1 MTIILLNTRYD
12 SMVKAVLLSALF
24 LLLNGVT
31 IAQVTTYPTD
41 RNARLQ
47 AFHLN
52 NPAYVFQANSKN
64 KFGAR
69 DTLNLPFFDD
79 FSQSTLYPDS
89 TLWLNNQVYIN
100 NQFPIFPP
108 TLNVATFDVLD
119 PQGVPYRNTINRDF
133 KDAGD
138 SLISQPINLSE
149 NGGSTYSVADSIILS
164 FYYQPN
170 GYGYHL
176 NGEDIL
182 RLWFKA
188 KNGLWFQVWSKVG
201 ESKSRDF
208 EQVMIPLL
216 DSNFFHAG
224 FQFMFTTFTRQV
236 GNANHWHVDY
246 VLLDKD
252 RDRAETTYNDYA
264 IQTTPTSLLKD
275 YWAMPYEHF
284 SLDPTAFLDDS
295 VRFYVS
301 NLSSID
307 KRLEVRHEAYANG
320 TMVTTTAFPANANNH
335 NAQGYRKRNLPRYGI
350 NNVPNTGEVTLER
363 IVEVREAGVP
373 NDITVNDR
381 ISFNQ
386 IFHDYYAYD
395 DGSAERNFGFDEE
408 SSTKNTIGE
417 VAYGFDIA
425 KRDTLY
431 AIATYFNQ
439 AVYDGSRNRFK
450 YRIWKELKGVDGGL
464 EDLIIYESEEM
475 TPTYSIANDQRTFTP
490 FNLDTVL
497 VLDPGT
503 YYIGWWQGSIF
514 NLNIG
519 WDMNYGNTQ
528 NVQRKNPNLFA
539 KTAEI
544 LDEWS
549 NDVPDGTLMM
559 RPHFGSKR
567 PLYASVQSL
576 EKTRYKPVIYP
587 NPARTDVH
595 FEKEYEQVRMINSQ
609 GQEVLLA
616 HNVSKLSVR
625 DLKDGMYF
633 IILRNGDGEQFTT
646 RLVIIAP

>member
-224 FQFMFTTFTRQV
+224 FQFMFT
-236 GNANHWHVDY
+236 
-246 VLLDKD
+246 
-252 RDRAETTYNDYA
+252 
-264 IQTTPTSLLKD
+264 
-275 YWAMPYEHF
+275 
-284 SLDPTAFLDDS
+284 
-295 VRFYVS
+295 
-301 NLSSID
+301 
-307 KRLEVRHEAYANG
+307 
-320 TMVTTTAFPANANNH
+320 
-335 NAQGYRKRNLPRYGI
+335 
-350 NNVPNTGEVTLER
+350 
-363 IVEVREAGVP
+363 
-373 NDITVNDR
+373 
-381 ISFNQ
+381 
-386 IFHDYYAYD
+386 
-395 DGSAERNFGFDEE
+395 
-408 SSTKNTIGE
+408 
-417 VAYGFDIA
+417 
-425 KRDTLY
+425 
-431 AIATYFNQ
+431 
-439 AVYDGSRNRFK
+439 
-450 YRIWKELKGVDGGL
+450 
-464 EDLIIYESEEM
+464 
-475 TPTYSIANDQRTFTP
+475 
-490 FNLDTVL
+490 
-497 VLDPGT
+497 
-503 YYIGWWQGSIF
+503 
-514 NLNIG
+514 
-519 WDMNYGNTQ
+519 
-528 NVQRKNPNLFA
+528 
-539 KTAEI
+539 
-544 LDEWS
+544 
-549 NDVPDGTLMM
+549 
-559 RPHFGSKR
+559 
-567 PLYASVQSL
+567 
-576 EKTRYKPVIYP
+576 
-587 NPARTDVH
+587 
-595 FEKEYEQVRMINSQ
+595 
-609 GQEVLLA
+609 
-616 HNVSKLSVR
+616 KLS
-625 DLKDGMYF
+625 
-633 IILRNGDGEQFTT
+633 
-646 RLVIIAP
+646 